1 MELEI
6 PQLEE
11 TEGTE
16 SAEKTGKNK
25 LFLMIAITVALVSAF
40 MAVTKV
46 KDDNICQAMSTAQT
60 AAMDTWAQYQAKRE
74 RSYIAEVARNQDLVL
89 LTVESGRDT
98 RAIDKQ
104 IKSYSSDLA
113 RYEADMKDLSKAAKG
128 YTKQYNALNFKDDQ
142 FDMSDATLSLS
153 LAILA
158 IAALT
163 SQRWLVYFSWVIAA
177 FGLAMGVAGLAG
189 LGWHPD
195 WIVQMLS

>member
-11 TEGTE
+11 AESTEK
-16 SAEKTGKNK
+16 SEKSERSKF
-25 LFLMIAITVALVSAF
+25 FLLIAITVALVSAF

-46 KDDNICQAMSTAQT
+46 KDDNICQAMSSAQT

-89 LTVESGRDT
+89 MSVESGRDT

-104 IKSYSSDLA
+104 IKFYSSDLA
-113 RYEADMKDLSKAAKG
+113 RYAADMKDLSKEAKG

-142 FDMSDATLSLS
+142 FDLSDATLSLA

-163 SQRWLVYFSWVIAA
+163 SQRWLVYFSWVISA

-189 LGWHPD
+189 LGWHPG
-195 WIVQMLS
+195 WLVQMLS